1 MTACRAVTWVLRKD
15 AASAVFHGAPCANRS
30 APGWICQHSIG
41 CVHPDARYN
50 KYFAGK
56 PCGRAGVKEA
66 PRDSGILALMPALG
80 PFHKLTS
87 HQRHAFLAAFLGWT
101 LDSLDFFLLVFC
113 VKAIAGEFRVE
124 PSAVL
129 GAIFLTQAF
138 RPVGALLFGALAD
151 RYGRRPVLMANI
163 LGFSVI
169 ELACAFAPSL
179 NVLLVLRALFG
190 IAMGGEWG
198 VGAALAFET
207 LPKEDRGTFSG
218 ILQEGYALG
227 SIVAS
232 GAFGL
237 LFAGFHWHGLT
248 IPGIGWRGLFI
259 LGSTPALL
267 ALYVQSRVAESP
279 VWLASAKKRMARAA
293 VHARPAWPE
302 QLMQFLPTFLFLVLL
317 MTAFMSF
324 SHGTQDVY
332 PTFLAVAMKLTPST
346 IGLIGVLYGLG
357 SIAGGIIFGVLSER
371 WGRKRAIVTAA
382 LLSIPVIPLYAYGH
396 NAVTLGVG
404 AVLMQF
410 MVQGAWGVVPA
421 YLTELS
427 PAPVRAT
434 APGLAY
440 QLGAL
445 ITSWNGKGQALAAE
459 RWGNYP
465 AVLAITV
472 VVVALVLAGLAS
484 LGREAKG
491 REMSTT

>member
-1 MTACRAVTWVLRKD
+1 MSVIDHLQRLT
-15 AASAVFHGAPCANRS
+15 
-30 APGWICQHSIG
+30 
-41 CVHPDARYN
+41 
-50 KYFAGK
+50 
-56 PCGRAGVKEA
+56 
-66 PRDSGILALMPALG
+66 G
-80 PFHKLTS
+80 P
-87 HQRHAFLAAFLGWT
+87 QRHAFVAAFLGWT

-113 VKAIAGEFRVE
+113 VKAIAGEFRTQ

-138 RPVGALLFGALAD
+138 RPVGALLFGMLAD

-179 NVLLVLRALFG
+179 NSLLVLRALFG
-190 IAMGGEWG
+190 IAMGGVWG
-198 VGAALAFET
+198 VGAALVFET
-207 LPKEDRGTFSG
+207 LPREGRGTFSG

-227 SIVAS
+227 SILAS
-232 GAFGL
+232 AAFGL
-237 LFAGFHWHGLT
+237 FFAGVHWRLFGHVLVL
-248 IPGIGWRGLFI
+248 PAIGWRGLFI
-259 LGSTPALL
+259 MGATPALL
-267 ALYVQSRVAESP
+267 AFYVQLRVPESP
-279 VWLASAKKRMARAA
+279 VWLAAAQKRKSRAA
-293 VHARPAWPE
+293 LDEAPAWSK
-302 QLMQFLPTFLFLVLL
+302 QLMHFLPTFLFLVVL

-332 PTFLAVAMKLTPST
+332 PTFLAVAIKLSPET

-357 SIAGGIIFGVLSER
+357 SIAGGIVFGALSET
-371 WGRKRAIVTAA
+371 WGRKRAIITAA
-382 LLSIPVIPLYAYGH
+382 LLALPVIPLYAYGH
-396 NAVTLGVG
+396 TAVTLGIG

-465 AVLAITV
+465 AVLAVTV
-472 VVVALVLAGLAS
+472 AVVAVALAGLTA

-491 REMSTT
+491 KEMTEA